1 MCARGLVYAC
11 PHATIYVSA
20 CRYICVL
27 KLLCVCP
34 QCAPGCVAVYGSS
47 YLYICVRMPLYVS
60 SYYCVC
66 VLSVRPDVL
75 QYCGEF
81 DAVSERFQ
89 VRQHTPAASVSM
101 RTYDV
106 CYCSTAA
113 SLMRSASG
121 SR

>member
-1 MCARGLVYAC
+1 MRVRILVYMC
-11 PHATIYVSA
+11 PHAAI
-20 CRYICVL
+20 
-27 KLLCVCP
+27 
-34 QCAPGCVAVYGSS
+34 
-47 YLYICVRMPLYVS
+47 YVS

-89 VRQHTPAASVSM
+89 VRQHTPAAYVSI

-106 CYCSTAA
+106 CSCSTAA
-113 SLMRSASG
+113 NLMRSASG
-121 SR
+121 SG